1 MDIMDI
7 IDKVN
12 GADALVEDASKTQL
26 SACAPK
32 SDDERIDLVAER
44 ILHEYLDAFKELAR

>member
-1 MDIMDI
+1 MDI

-44 ILHEYLDAFKELAR
+44 ILHEYIDAFKELAR